1 MKLYNKYSEEILNSL
16 TSGIVTIN
24 KNFEITFV
32 NESAENIIGLKKEK
46 IIGKIC
52 NSICKDDNCENNCP
66 IALAIDTGK
75 KKKWC
80 YGRVWNAKDNTEK
93 PKRRGSWLVYSQR

>member
-1 MKLYNKYSEEILNSL
+1 MNLYNKYSEEILNSL

-52 NSICKDDNCENNCP
+52 K
-66 IALAIDTGK
+66 
-75 KKKWC
+75 
-80 YGRVWNAKDNTEK
+80 AK
-93 PKRRGSWLVYSQR
+93 